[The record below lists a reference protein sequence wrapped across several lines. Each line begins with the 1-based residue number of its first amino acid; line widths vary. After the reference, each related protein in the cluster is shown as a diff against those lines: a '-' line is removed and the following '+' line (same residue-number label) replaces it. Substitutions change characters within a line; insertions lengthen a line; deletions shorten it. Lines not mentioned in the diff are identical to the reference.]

1 MTQPVAPFAI
11 IRPLAGPLDA
21 LLTYWQ
27 GLRRGAA
34 EIPFWDDVD
43 LTEAQ
48 RLGGEVFLLDV
59 FAQPERFRFSILQQG
74 VSRAEQEAILGRFI
88 DEVSLP
94 HPFEL
99 LRAQCSATVEEQRPS
114 VYHHADPASV
124 SENYER
130 LLLPA
135 WGEGQVRMLLG
146 AIARG

>member
-1 MTQPVAPFAI
+1 MTQPDAPFAI
-11 IRPLAGPLDA
+11 ARPLGGQLDA

-27 GLRRGAA
+27 ALRRGAA

-43 LTEAQ
+43 LSQAQ
-48 RLGGEVFLLDV
+48 KIGGEVFLLDV

-88 DEVSLP
+88 DEVNLP
-94 HPFEL
+94 HPFQL
-99 LRAQCSATVEEQRPS
+99 LRAQCSATVEEQRPT
-114 VYHHADPASV
+114 VYRHADPATV
-124 SENYER
+124 ADNYER

-146 AIARG
+146 AVARG